1 MSQDSLMVSQRIKR
15 YYELVELWKV
25 CPSFTEDHDVH
36 YKTKRVGQMP
46 LTTEPKEVIE
56 EFVRGLKL

>member
-1 MSQDSLMVSQRIKR
+1 MIQDSLMVSQRIKR
-15 YYELVELWKV
+15 YEELIELWNV

-36 YKTKRVGQMP
+36 YKTKRVDNMP

-56 EFVRGLKL
+56 QYLRSLK